1 MITILFS
8 QSLFFFILIC
18 DCFALVRARQHAI
31 TTYNVHMVDMDNHR
45 PGPGRQMIALLWHIL
60 VPRGDR
66 SWSQITG
73 NKKFKILFALYIQY
87 SSLRTTGPCTKGVYM
102 E

>member
-1 MITILFS
+1 MYTLTIK
-8 QSLFFFILIC
+8 QVW

-31 TTYNVHMVDMDNHR
+31 TTYNVHMVNMDNHR
-45 PGPGRQMIALLWHIL
+45 PGPGRQMMALLWHIL

-73 NKKFKILFALYIQY
+73 NKKKVKYSLLYIIFI
-87 SSLRTTGPCTKGVYM
+87 SEDNWTVY
-102 E
+102 

>member
-1 MITILFS
+1 MKEV
-8 QSLFFFILIC
+8 C
-18 DCFALVRARQHAI
+18 DCFDLIRAHQHAI

-60 VPRGDR
+60 VPRGDH

-73 NKKFKILFALYIQY
+73 NKIF
-87 SSLRTTGPCTKGVYM
+87 
-102 E
+102 